1 LRFKPSKTPEQIEA
15 LKAGG
20 FSFKDYEGMMAE
32 MKKSTLVIDDISHHE
47 MEKLIEIYKPDII
60 GSGIKD
66 KFVIEKMGVPC
77 KQLHSYDYSGPYA
90 AFGGAINFY
99 REVDRMLTTKVW
111 KFITPPWEKDP
122 QSAAELVHASK
133 VKDAKR
139 SEAKTWRKPAAPAE
153 EAI

>member
-1 LRFKPSKTPEQIEA
+1 
-15 LKAGG
+15 
-20 FSFKDYEGMMAE
+20 MMVE
-32 MKKSTLVIDDISHHE
+32 MKKQTLVIDDISHHE

-111 KFITPPWEKDP
+111 KYITPPWEKAP
-122 QSAAELVHASK
+122 LEAVALCHAGKNSAAKNE
-133 VKDAKR
+133 
-139 SEAKTWRKPAAPAE
+139 EAQSWRKPATAAAADPV
-153 EAI
+153 